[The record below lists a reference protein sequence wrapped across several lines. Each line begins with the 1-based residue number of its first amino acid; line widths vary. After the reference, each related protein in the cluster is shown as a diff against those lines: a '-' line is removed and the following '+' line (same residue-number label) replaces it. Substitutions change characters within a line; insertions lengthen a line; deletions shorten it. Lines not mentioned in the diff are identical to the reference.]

1 MWIRCLLRFSFQKMC
16 FAVKRGTNLDEIA
29 LKLCDIQGRLFEL
42 SANQKYDSIKFIRV
56 FMNSDVSRALD
67 SKYNRMQWAG
77 EEYLLE
83 EVVDN
88 AGNKVSVGGE
98 VFSKDVLY
106 WIGYIYRY
114 WHYYSG
120 EDSKKIYKQAP
131 VEVMKRNYMMFHTMD
146 PVLAIEDLKKIY
158 NQKK

>member
-1 MWIRCLLRFSFQKMC
+1 MC

-67 SKYNRMQWAG
+67 SKYNRMQWAE

-106 WIGYIYRY
+106 WLATFIVIGITTAVRIAKRY
-114 WHYYSG
+114 TNKHR
-120 EDSKKIYKQAP
+120 SK
-131 VEVMKRNYMMFHTMD
+131 
-146 PVLAIEDLKKIY
+146 L
-158 NQKK
+158 

>member
-1 MWIRCLLRFSFQKMC
+1 MC

-106 WIGYIYRY
+106 WLATFIVIGITTAVRIAKRY
-114 WHYYSG
+114 TN
-120 EDSKKIYKQAP
+120 K
-131 VEVMKRNYMMFHTMD
+131 
-146 PVLAIEDLKKIY
+146 
-158 NQKK
+158 QKKRLIISNFTKKQGC